1 LIIIY
6 GLFFAL
12 FFVAVLYTH
21 TKESI
26 HMNIQLI
33 KAGVIG
39 LVLSACCLGNVAHAE
54 LVHSYSFSG
63 NALDETGN
71 ANGLVTGA
79 QLTTDRNGVANSAYV
94 FDGNDSI
101 FADFDA
107 PETATYAFWAT
118 WGGKDWS
125 MLFNSG
131 PSGAGPDLYFH
142 CTTINWNVWDG
153 CENSLGDGSTA
164 GFSNDVWRQYV
175 LVNDAATNAKL
186 YVDGEL
192 FGTAAYRA
200 PNAGFTVGAA
210 DTSGGYGWLGKI
222 DEVKVYSTAL
232 SVSQVSALRNV
243 SSVSNTSSISNVS
256 TPAVLGS
263 LALLGLFAACRRLRQ
278 V

>member
-1 LIIIY
+1 
-6 GLFFAL
+6 
-12 FFVAVLYTH
+12 
-21 TKESI
+21 
-26 HMNIQLI
+26 MNIQLI
-33 KAGVIG
+33 KSGIAGLI
-39 LVLSACCLGNVAHAE
+39 LSACCLGNVAHAE

-71 ANGLVTGA
+71 ANGLVAGA

-107 PETATYAFWAT
+107 PETATYTFWST
-118 WGGKDWS
+118 WGGKDGS

-131 PSGAGPDLYFH
+131 PSGAGPDLYFK
-142 CTTINWNVWDG
+142 CNTINWNVWDG
-153 CENSLGDGSTA
+153 CGNSLGNGSTV
-164 GFSNDVWRQYV
+164 GLSDGVWRQYV

-186 YVDGEL
+186 YIDGEL

-210 DTSGGYGWLGKI
+210 DTSGNYGWLGKI
-222 DEVKVYSTAL
+222 DEVKIYSTAL
-232 SVSQVSALRNV
+232 SVSQVSTLQSAG
-243 SSVSNTSSISNVS
+243 SVSSISNVS

-263 LALLGLFAACRRLRQ
+263 LALLGLFAAGRRSRQ